1 MEGAMSLK
9 TYRDLVVWQKA
20 MDLVEAVYLLVADFP
35 STEKF
40 GLVCQI
46 QRAAV
51 SVPANIAEGYGRTHR
66 GDYLH
71 HLSIA
76 KGSFFEL
83 ETHLLL
89 AVRLKLV
96 SRDALIPIWRLSQE
110 VGKML
115 TKLIRSLKKKR
126 DTNPI
131 PSPQPPPYTLN
142 PKP

>member
-1 MEGAMSLK
+1 MKAEEAMSLK

-20 MDLVEAVYLLVADFP
+20 MDLVESVYLLTAEFP
-35 STEKF
+35 TTEKF

-46 QRAAV
+46 QRAAI

-89 AVRLKLV
+89 AVRLHLV
-96 SRDALIPIWRLSQE
+96 SRETLIPIWHLSQE

-115 TKLIRSLKKKR
+115 TKLIWSLKKKQGL
-126 DTNPI
+126 
-131 PSPQPPPYTLN
+131 SQSQPLN

>member
-1 MEGAMSLK
+1 MSLR

-20 MDLVEAVYLLVADFP
+20 MDLVESVYLLTAEFP
-35 STEKF
+35 HTEKY
-40 GLVCQI
+40 GLVSQI
-46 QRAAV
+46 QRAAI

-76 KGSFFEL
+76 KGAFFEL
-83 ETHLLL
+83 GTHLLL
-89 AVRLKLV
+89 SVRLHLV
-96 SRDALIPIWRLSQE
+96 SRETLLPIWHLSQE

-115 TKLIRSLKKKR
+115 TKLINSLKRKR
-126 DTNPI
+126 DSLS
-131 PSPQPPPYTLN
+131 SPLPRLSKPD

>member
-1 MEGAMSLK
+1 MSLR
-9 TYRDLVVWQKA
+9 TYRDLVVWQKS
-20 MDLVEAVYLLVADFP
+20 MELVESVYLLTAEFP
-35 STEKF
+35 NTEKF

-46 QRAAV
+46 QRAAI

-89 AVRLKLV
+89 AVRLHLV
-96 SRDALIPIWRLSQE
+96 SRETLIPIWRLSQE
-110 VGKML
+110 VGKLL
-115 TKLIRSLKKKR
+115 TNLIRSLKKKR
-126 DTNPI
+126 D
-131 PSPQPPPYTLN
+131 PPPSLSRGPRTLN

>member
-1 MEGAMSLK
+1 MSLK

-20 MDLVEAVYLLVADFP
+20 MDLVESVYLLTADFP
-35 STEKF
+35 STEKY
-40 GLVCQI
+40 GLISQI

-83 ETHLLL
+83 ETHLVL
-89 AVRLKLV
+89 AVRLHLV
-96 SRDALIPIWRLSQE
+96 SREALIPIWHQSQE
-110 VGKML
+110 VGKIL
-115 TKLIRSLKKKR
+115 TKLIHSLKKKSVSVS
-126 DTNPI
+126 
-131 PSPQPPPYTLN
+131 SPLPRLSKTN